1 MVTGESDQAGARP
14 YAPNG
19 KAHQL
24 IRNAITD
31 EEPLTDRRDA
41 DFDKRGAV
49 KRRRVHT
56 KPICPQRV
64 QNGETSEI
72 SKNHTTKR
80 KRLDSPLRLPGSGS
94 LQTQTSS
101 SRRSTS
107 SVSFASV
114 RLGPP
119 PPLGSSLVFVYDG
132 GVIPHRW
139 LISILPT
146 TAVTPHINKRHAVG
160 RPQCVTCEV
169 RSGVGVLAGR
179 VRAGS
184 GGFGPL

>member
-1 MVTGESDQAGARP
+1 MCLPAQAIGLAGRGAWSRGKVTRRGRGLTRP
-14 YAPNG
+14 MEKPIHRW
-19 KAHQL
+19 KRPSL
-24 IRNAITD
+24 M
-31 EEPLTDRRDA
+31 EEPLTNRRDA
-41 DFDKRGAV
+41 DIDKRGAV
-49 KRRRVHT
+49 KRRRVHI

-64 QNGETSEI
+64 QNGETSET

-114 RLGPP
+114 HLGPP

-160 RPQCVTCEV
+160 RP
-169 RSGVGVLAGR
+169 R
-179 VRAGS
+179 
-184 GGFGPL
+184 